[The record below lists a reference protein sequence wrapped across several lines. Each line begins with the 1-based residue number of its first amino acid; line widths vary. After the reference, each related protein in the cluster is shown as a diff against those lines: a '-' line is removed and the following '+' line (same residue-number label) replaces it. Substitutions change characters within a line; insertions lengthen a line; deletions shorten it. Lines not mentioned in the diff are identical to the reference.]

1 MDLLIVRH
9 GESEAQIKM
18 REGEFDYALTE
29 KGHKEAELLAN
40 YLKDNFK
47 ITKIYSSTLK
57 RAKETVKHVSDKL
70 GLDVIFDEDLVEF
83 KEGLL
88 AGVSRE
94 KALKEFP
101 LIKDL
106 KDDESVYGME
116 SRLSFRTRASNMLE
130 KIKKESKDDDV
141 VLVLCHGGMI
151 NEFYAAITNLPLKND
166 KAFFYTDDT
175 GIHLWKLYKDIFYV
189 IKSNMSYHL
198 KDLK

>member
-9 GESEAQIKM
+9 GESEAAIEI
-18 REGEFDYALTE
+18 REGEFDYDLTE
-29 KGHKEAELLAN
+29 KGHKEAELLAT
-40 YLKDNFK
+40 YLKENFK

-57 RAKETVKHVSDKL
+57 RARQTIKHVSDKL
-70 GLDVIFDEDLVEF
+70 NLEVIFDEELVEF

-88 AGVSRE
+88 AGVSKE

-106 KDDESVYGME
+106 KDDEFVYGME
-116 SRLSFRTRASNMLE
+116 SRLSFRTRASNMLN
-130 KIKKESKDDDV
+130 KIKKECSNDDV

-151 NEFYAAITNLPLKND
+151 NELYATITNLPLSNNKTL
-166 KAFFYTDDT
+166 FYTDDT
-175 GIHLWKLYKDIFYV
+175 GIHLWKLINDRIYI

-198 KDLK
+198 KGLN